1 MSLLADLLAKIKQ
14 PQSTREVPP
23 NLQNIVYGAAGQSG
37 KKKKIILLS
46 LVFVGAITAGLFLVN
61 YVKPLLDSDSTISI
75 PVTEPPATVEEQQ
88 IEMKNDKTAKP
99 VITAE
104 HKDRKAPKEADSKS
118 ADVISAPSPSKE
130 LSAKIEPSNKTI
142 VKSSAPVPVKEK
154 TQKEIIPKKVR
165 SKSPNKKINTAKR
178 DAFLYRARKHEMN
191 NNYAGALNS
200 YKKALNLDRK
210 NIAIMNNIAYIYLQ
224 LNLFEDATTFS
235 SNALELNRDH
245 VPSLINLAIAQARFG
260 NYTDAYSYL
269 DRAVKLEPDSKAV
282 ILNLAILNE
291 RQGNDSVALGYY
303 SRLSNLGNT
312 EGLLGKAR
320 IYDKTGK
327 TGEAIMLYRQILSST
342 LPDDSVKKEIR
353 QRIRILLAK
362 TRETATRQEK
372 SQSTDY

>member
-1 MSLLADLLAKIKQ
+1 MSLLADILAKIKQ

-46 LVFVGAITAGLFLVN
+46 LVFVASITAGLFLVN
-61 YVKPLLDSDSTISI
+61 YVKPLLDSGSTIST
-75 PVTEPPATVEEQQ
+75 PVSEPPAIVEEQQ
-88 IEMKNDKTAKP
+88 IEIENDKTAES

-104 HKDRKAPKEADSKS
+104 HKDIEAPKKAASKP
-118 ADVISAPSPSKE
+118 ADVISDPSPSKE
-130 LSAKIEPSNKTI
+130 VSAKVESPDKAT
-142 VKSSAPVPVKEK
+142 VQPLAPVKKK
-154 TQKEIIPKKVR
+154 TQKKVK
-165 SKSPNKKINTAKR
+165 SKSPNKKIKAAKR
-178 DAFLYRARKHEMN
+178 DALLYSSRKHEMN
-191 NNYAGALNS
+191 NNYAEALNN
-200 YKKALNLDRK
+200 YKKALDLDRK
-210 NIAIMNNIAYIYLQ
+210 NISIINNIAYMYLQ
-224 LNLFEDATTFS
+224 LNLFEDAAAFS
-235 SNALELNRDH
+235 NKALEINRDH
-245 VPSLINLAIAQARFG
+245 IPSLVNLAIAQARSG

-269 DRAVKLEPDSKAV
+269 DRAIKLEPASKSV

-291 RQGNDSVALGYY
+291 RQGNDSVALEYY
-303 SRLSNLGNT
+303 SRLSNLANT

-362 TRETATRQEK
+362 TRETDNVQEK